1 MKSIN
6 SSFTPPPFCLISR
19 LFSLC
24 IYFLLELL
32 FPLPEKNSKKVNIP
46 AARAGPR
53 TSKTKPFFIC
63 SSYCFSP
70 HSFLFTKQGHLHP
83 YPQGTNLPPK
93 LLGGS
98 RRVPKNPTA
107 VVLGV
112 WPHRDKWA
120 LVWLWPGSSNRVT
133 HGEWLLP
140 RLVLLKSRPKFLSFF
155 ISFSSHSLSLLFFF
169 LQNKTKFIFPFPL
182 YFWMPGVMDIVII
195 ILNYLLCNTFFSL
208 EQNHNDPPPLKK
220 KKYILHIV
228 SVTFFELW
236 KWQVNEWKY
245 YWMSE
250 KNIYKKRNYEM
261 ECEATTNFSYSF
273 LKNND
278 W

>member
-169 LQNKTKFIFPFPL
+169 TKQNKISISVSALFW
-182 YFWMPGVMDIVII
+182 WMPGVMDIVII

-220 KKYILHIV
+220 RNTYYILFLLPFLNCENDKWMNESTIEWV
-228 SVTFFELW
+228 KKIYTKKEIMRWSVRRRQISLIP
-236 KWQVNEWKY
+236 
-245 YWMSE
+245 S
-250 KNIYKKRNYEM
+250 
-261 ECEATTNFSYSF
+261 
-273 LKNND
+273 
-278 W
+278 